1 MTIQNYEIHLPESA
15 SPGDCLGAFGTALSA
30 IGIELGSRINE
41 GMSSTYGRG
50 WMENLEEM
58 RFLEAQRRGKT
69 YKKSYSPYD
78 YNWIINEPYH
88 NPSSPVA
95 GYLPTTAYNFFRNA
109 RDLVDTRN
117 RWYHDHNPHN
127 ISDLVK
133 ALDLCSYIALKCEL
147 SVAGQIEAVRQR
159 ALELKAGS
167 YKSPKLAPTAAPTAS
182 GASSASQKA
191 QIQRAVG
198 AVWLGD
204 LPNRKIEL
212 KDSGALVDE
221 AKKANVTAE
230 LTLPQ
235 QQRYLKLWQLLKPGW
250 LWVDE
255 LGQVAA
261 YVQGVL
267 RCVGFWGIED
277 EPAQDP
283 FSKFLLP
290 HSYELA
296 PDKLI
301 DRETGSE
308 LRELHLGKVTAS
320 TLNRARME
328 LSDNQLMRVTWDGD
342 LICFGDSGAEYFGE
356 IESQDWFPG
365 HFAVATAS
373 GSE

>member
-1 MTIQNYEIHLPESA
+1 MLNYEIHMPEST
-15 SPGDCLGAFGTALSA
+15 SPGDCLGAFGTTLSA
-30 IGIELGSRINE
+30 IGLELGGRINE
-41 GMSSTYGRG
+41 GMTASFGRG
-50 WMENLEEM
+50 WMENFEEM
-58 RFLEAQRRGKT
+58 RFLEAQRRGRQ

-78 YNWIINEPYH
+78 FNWIVNEPFH
-88 NPSSPVA
+88 NTSSPVSQ
-95 GYLPTTAYNFFRNA
+95 YLPTTAYNFFKNA
-109 RDLVDTRN
+109 RELVETRN

-127 ISDLVK
+127 INDLVK
-133 ALDLCSYIALKCEL
+133 ALELCSYVAIKCEL
-147 SVAGQIEAVRQR
+147 SISGQIEAVRKR
-159 ALELKAGS
+159 ALELKAGTYPRAGQAPNTTS
-167 YKSPKLAPTAAPTAS
+167 DPTAA
-182 GASSASQKA
+182 GAAKPRA
-191 QIQRAVG
+191 QIQGAVG

-204 LPNRKIEL
+204 LPSRRIEL
-212 KDSGALVDE
+212 KDSGSLIDE
-221 AKKANVTAE
+221 AKKANVTSE
-230 LTLPQ
+230 LTPQ
-235 QQRYLKLWQLLKPGW
+235 QQRYLKLWKLLKPGW

-290 HSYELA
+290 NSYELT

-308 LRELHLGKVTAS
+308 LSELHLGKVTAS
-320 TLNRARME
+320 TINRARMG
-328 LSDNQLMRVTWDGD
+328 LSDNQLIRITWDGD
-342 LICFGDSGAEYFGE
+342 LICFGDGGAEYFGE